1 MAPRVPMS
9 APECPGVPRSAPE
22 GRRVTPSAAECR
34 RVPLVASH
42 GLSRPLTASDCLGL
56 QDLLGPTNK
65 RLVTQTMS
73 ALADGDIARVGALMV
88 EYQAAFDECAMP
100 MCPSQ
105 LTAPNLHKV
114 LGHPTLQPHIW
125 GGKGV
130 GSQGDG
136 CAQVRAHPRMISDDL
151 RWPLS
156 ASDPL

>member
-1 MAPRVPMS
+1 M
-9 APECPGVPRSAPE
+9 
-22 GRRVTPSAAECR
+22 
-34 RVPLVASH
+34 ASH
-42 GLSRPLTASDCLGL
+42 GLSWPLTASDCLGL

-114 LGHPTLQPHIW
+114 L
-125 GGKGV
+125 
-130 GSQGDG
+130 
-136 CAQVRAHPRMISDDL
+136 RAHPLMISDDL